1 MRIPCYRAEGPSVE
15 EEIENQLNENKKV
28 AIVSM
33 RSEKAKLYYD
43 QLKAKYP
50 TKTIYYYTGKS
61 DDIQKRDHLSDVKT
75 HWGEADVVLYSPT
88 IEAGVNFDCAH
99 FYKIYGIVSSGSTSQ
114 MLARIRKVEDNNIL
128 ILNESLNDRP
138 TSNYCEIGEVKEALI
153 HTRSN
158 ILKYEYVINEEGEEV
173 RRRKDFDTY
182 DLISLYNHT
191 EALNKEAFYFMPYL
205 RELGLSKG
213 YQFKTTEEVK
223 KKTPKEKSLGRI
235 TDIINAANMMQAE
248 KDDLE
253 MKQKKGEASES
264 DKLKLEKYWLKR
276 RIGVDLLDE
285 TIMAQYY
292 KKEDTIDNFKYLIDD
307 ENIRDCDESKSEMC
321 KACVKIVNS
330 VITQLGFT
338 DVYDNKR
345 IPRKVFV
352 ENLKTVTETN
362 ELFTDTKSSQ
372 ALFKLTKGNVDK
384 TSQRAVLGYIN
395 TILSGYNIKV
405 EFSYIQGKN
414 KVLENS
420 EYKLAHLNSI
430 NELMYYQYNKGYS
443 IKDRRGIIKVPSE
456 YKFSHLLKVK

>member
-1 MRIPCYRAEGPSVE
+1 
-15 EEIENQLNENKKV
+15 
-28 AIVSM
+28 
-33 RSEKAKLYYD
+33 
-43 QLKAKYP
+43 
-50 TKTIYYYTGKS
+50 
-61 DDIQKRDHLSDVKT
+61 
-75 HWGEADVVLYSPT
+75 
-88 IEAGVNFDCAH
+88 
-99 FYKIYGIVSSGSTSQ
+99 
-114 MLARIRKVEDNNIL
+114 
-128 ILNESLNDRP
+128 
-138 TSNYCEIGEVKEALI
+138 
-153 HTRSN
+153 
-158 ILKYEYVINEEGEEV
+158 
-173 RRRKDFDTY
+173 
-182 DLISLYNHT
+182 
-191 EALNKEAFYFMPYL
+191 
-205 RELGLSKG
+205 
-213 YQFKTTEEVK
+213 
-223 KKTPKEKSLGRI
+223 
-235 TDIINAANMMQAE
+235 
-248 KDDLE
+248 
-253 MKQKKGEASES
+253 
-264 DKLKLEKYWLKR
+264 
-276 RIGVDLLDE
+276 
-285 TIMAQYY
+285 
-292 KKEDTIDNFKYLIDD
+292 
-307 ENIRDCDESKSEMC
+307 MC